1 MTSANTNFY
10 QFDGCYSRP
19 SFSSFDASLNLSY
32 NNTLVSSVA
41 ECQAEAI
48 RVNADFFFMND
59 ISSVSSTN
67 NSSNCYVPKQLSSNL
82 GSIISENTSL
92 QLFTSLFG
100 TTSGTTVSDTCNNMM
115 FRRTPINNPALQKCF
130 KYTLDDQ
137 VYAPKNKYAY
147 YKKPVLNERNMQIT
161 ASLRTRPTSYYASQA
176 KLNELASYKD
186 LLYINERNLESSG
199 PLYIAFKNFICSPT
213 REKERLFDTQL
224 VDLQSKYTNL
234 INHLDTISTD
244 LSSINLLK
252 ADTNNNL
259 MALDARIAIKKQ
271 ELNNLLGSGGAN
283 NGRLSDNVFLTQFK
297 IIENSI
303 LLIIMIIACFVY
315 YRTRNFKSI
324 TMNAVINTNPP
335 LIK

>member
-1 MTSANTNFY
+1 MTSADTNFY

-19 SFSSFDASLNLSY
+19 SFTSFDASLNISY
-32 NNTLVSSVA
+32 TNTLVLSVA
-41 ECQAEAI
+41 ECQAEA
-48 RVNADFFFMND
+48 VKQNADFFLMND
-59 ISSVSSTN
+59 ISSISTTN
-67 NSSNCYVPKQLSSNL
+67 NSSNCYVPKRLSSNL
-82 GSIISENTSL
+82 GSIVSENTSL

-100 TTSGTTVSDTCNNMM
+100 TTSALPVSDTCNNMM
-115 FRRTPINNPALQKCF
+115 FRRTPINNPSLQKCF
-130 KYTLDDQ
+130 RYTLDDQ

-147 YKKPVLNERNMQIT
+147 YKKPVLNERNIQIMS
-161 ASLRTRPTSYYASQA
+161 SLRSRPNSYYANQA

-186 LLYINERNLESSG
+186 LLYINERSLESSG

-213 REKERLFDTQL
+213 REKENLFDTQL
-224 VDLQSKYTNL
+224 ANLQSKYTNL
-234 INHLDTISTD
+234 INHLDTISID
-244 LSSINLLK
+244 LSNINLLK
-252 ADTNNNL
+252 ADTNNTI

-315 YRTRNFKSI
+315 YRTRNLKSI
-324 TMNAVINTNPP
+324 TMNALINTNPP

>member
-1 MTSANTNFY
+1 
-10 QFDGCYSRP
+10 
-19 SFSSFDASLNLSY
+19 
-32 NNTLVSSVA
+32 
-41 ECQAEAI
+41 
-48 RVNADFFFMND
+48 
-59 ISSVSSTN
+59 
-67 NSSNCYVPKQLSSNL
+67 
-82 GSIISENTSL
+82 
-92 QLFTSLFG
+92 
-100 TTSGTTVSDTCNNMM
+100 
-115 FRRTPINNPALQKCF
+115 
-130 KYTLDDQ
+130 
-137 VYAPKNKYAY
+137 
-147 YKKPVLNERNMQIT
+147 
-161 ASLRTRPTSYYASQA
+161 
-176 KLNELASYKD
+176 LASYKE